1 MYAYMHAWASGAII
15 HTYTYMC
22 TDTCMQM
29 HTLTWQQEPPKP
41 RHVLDSEALE
51 GFLQRQKM
59 YGEHNLAKDEE
70 SGMVWCILCVCS
82 YILCV
87 YACMY
92 ACLLVCMCVYNM
104 WEYLHLVRISM
115 YVFMNTC
122 MYTCMYVYIHACM
135 ACMHAYIYVCMYI
148 CMYLS
153 KHEYIYV
160 CVCVCV
166 FECEYTHVCALEMQ

>member
-59 YGEHNLAKDEE
+59 YGEHNLAKEEE
-70 SGMVWCILCVCS
+70 SGMVW
-82 YILCV
+82 YTMCV
-87 YACMY
+87 Y
-92 ACLLVCMCVYNM
+92 LHLVCMCMRV
-104 WEYLHLVRISM
+104 
-115 YVFMNTC
+115 C
-122 MYTCMYVYIHACM
+122 MLACMYVCIQYVRVFTSRVCLYICM
-135 ACMHAYIYVCMYI
+135 YVCIYVCMYSCMHVCI
-148 CMYLS
+148 NACMYGM
-153 KHEYIYV
+153 HACIHV
-160 CVCVCV
+160 CV
-166 FECEYTHVCALEMQ
+166 HVYMYVSVYA